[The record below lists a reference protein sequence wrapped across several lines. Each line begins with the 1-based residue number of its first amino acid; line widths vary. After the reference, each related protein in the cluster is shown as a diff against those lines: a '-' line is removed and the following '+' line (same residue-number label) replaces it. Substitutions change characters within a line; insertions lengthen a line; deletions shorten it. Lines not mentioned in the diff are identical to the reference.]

1 MTNRLPAQA
10 TKTAGWSNPLTT
22 GFVSVIIVTGLLIL
36 AAEVVQLKI
45 PDLYRFGSFALLA
58 SAAAGFKISLPGMS
72 GTLSAN
78 FLFILYGLVEFS
90 APETMILGCF
100 LTLMQCVWHQGRRTP
115 LVKTAFNVGTTALA
129 ISATELAMHLS
140 LTKLPN
146 LEKSIQLM
154 VAACAFFLVHNLP
167 VASVIAMSEQKAFL
181 KVWKDCYLW
190 AFPYYLLGAAMAGLA
205 SLASRYVGW
214 QTAVLIVPLVYLI
227 YRSYCIYL
235 GRLDDEKNHAEDMA
249 GLHLRTIEALAL
261 AIEAKDNTTHDQL
274 HRMQLMATLI
284 ARRMGLKPEEI
295 EAVRAAALLHDIGKL
310 AVPEHIISKPGPLT
324 AEEFEKMK
332 IHPTVGAEI
341 LERVQF
347 PYPVEPI
354 VLSHHE
360 KWDGS
365 GYPSGLKGDE
375 IPAGARILAV
385 VDALEFQLSG
395 SVEWLTDGLMPLIE
409 VLAAESGRAF
419 DSKVVDVVKRC
430 CTELEQIAKAER
442 TDRPRQ
448 PISATAAL
456 REAAP
461 AAGFEE
467 TAPSDSSAEKHGDDK
482 QTDFLHSIAS
492 ARQEVQTLFE
502 LSQDLGN
509 SLSLDET
516 LSVLAARLRKIIPHH
531 TVAIYTRRED
541 RLIAEYVNGDES
553 RLFSSLEIPLGQGL
567 SGWVAERHQAIINGN
582 PSVEPG
588 YLNDPTKFSSL
599 RSALAVPLEG
609 LHGLMGVLTLYHA
622 EKDAFSKDHLRILM
636 AISSKVALSIENA
649 IKFRQAENSATSD
662 YLTGL
667 PNARNLFVHL
677 ESELSRIQ
685 RGGGEAGQRLAVL
698 ICDLDGFKA
707 VNDRFGHLEG
717 NRVLRTVANG
727 LQAVCRDYDY
737 VARMGGDEFVII
749 LPGLRAEDAAGQIA
763 RFKKVAVDAGIEVC
777 GSEVLAMSIGVA
789 NFPED
794 GGGGEAL
801 LAEAD
806 RRMYKEKQE
815 SKRQRQAAP
824 TGNIEWKGNW
834 PSTAVQ

>member
-1 MTNRLPAQA
+1 MNSTTA
-10 TKTAGWSNPLTT
+10 TESKDSKNYAAAELEASPLTAGFLT
-22 GFVSVIIVTGLLIL
+22 VIIVAGMMILVVEMFGLR
-36 AAEVVQLKI
+36 V

-58 SAAAGFKISLPGMS
+58 SAAAGFKIALPGMT

-78 FLFILYGLVEFS
+78 FLFILYALVEFTL
-90 APETMILGCF
+90 PETTILGCF
-100 LTLMQCVWHQGRRTP
+100 LTLMQCVWHQGRATP
-115 LVKTAFNVGTTALA
+115 LVKTAFNVGTTAIA
-129 ISATELAMHLS
+129 IQAADIGLHSTIVHFVQ
-140 LTKLPN
+140 
-146 LEKSIQLM
+146 LERSIQLM
-154 VAACAFFLVHNLP
+154 LSATVFFVVHNLP
-167 VASVIAMSEQKAFL
+167 VAAVISMSEHKRFAQ
-181 KVWKDCYLW
+181 VWKDCYQW

-214 QTAVLIVPLVYLI
+214 QTAVMIVPLVYLI

-235 GRLDDEKNHAEDMA
+235 GRLDDEKHHAEDMA

-261 AIEAKDNTTHDQL
+261 AIEAKDNTRHDQL
-274 HRMQLMATLI
+274 HRVQLMATLI
-284 ARRMGLKPEEI
+284 AGEMNLPQDQI

-332 IHPTVGAEI
+332 IHPAVGAEI

-354 VLSHHE
+354 VRCHHE
-360 KWDGS
+360 KWDGT
-365 GYPSGLKGDE
+365 GYPSGLKGDA
-375 IPAGARILAV
+375 IPIGARILAA
-385 VDALEFQLSG
+385 VDALETRLGGSSEWPDGSLAPVLTELSQEAG
-395 SVEWLTDGLMPLIE
+395 KAFDPGVME
-409 VLAAESGRAF
+409 VL
-419 DSKVVDVVKRC
+419 KRC
-430 CTELEQIAKAER
+430 ASDLERIARIERAER
-442 TDRPRQ
+442 NSSASDPA
-448 PISATAAL
+448 ATAL
-456 REAAP
+456 RRAAP
-461 AAGFEE
+461 AAGFEA
-467 TAPSDSSAEKHGDDK
+467 TAPSETSADK
-482 QTDFLHSIAS
+482 QADFLHSIAS

-531 TVAIYTRRED
+531 TVAIYTRRQD
-541 RLIAEYVNGDES
+541 RLVAEYVNGEER
-553 RLFSSLEIPLGQGL
+553 RLFASLEIPLGQGL

-667 PNARNLFVHL
+667 PNARSMFMHL
-677 ESELSRIQ
+677 ETELARSQ
-685 RGGGEAGQRLAVL
+685 RNGSQRLAVL
-698 ICDLDGFKA
+698 VCDLDGFKL

-717 NRVLRTVANG
+717 NRVLRSVAAG
-727 LQAVCRDYDY
+727 LKQVCRDYDY

-749 LPGLRAEDAAGQIA
+749 LPGSKIEDVQPQIA
-763 RFKKVAVDAGIEVC
+763 RFQQVAIESGIEVC
-777 GSEVLAMSIGVA
+777 GSPVLAMSVGMA
-789 NFPED
+789 SYPED
-794 GGGGEAL
+794 GTDVETL

-815 SKRQRQAAP
+815 SKRKRHVDGAA
-824 TGNIEWKGNW
+824 IQWQGNW
-834 PSTAVQ
+834 PSTTVQ